1 MPQLES
7 KKIVLTEILSE
18 WPFLEYKLA
27 KWSRND
33 FPLESWESTGMKF
46 DGLSNLFGLIHY
58 FLTLIVSSA
67 EAEHVFSILKSLSLQ
82 AVLTNR
88 HLQQQMLVNIDGPE
102 IKSFEPQKFWSQSI
116 IGTNRAHLNIEMGRL
131 VLNDLLMET
140 SHIKSL
146 DQTLS
151 KQNWTLSPYKTK
163 TVRYFF

>member
-67 EAEHVFSILKSLSLQ
+67 EAEHVFSILKSLKPSSCSNQ
-82 AVLTNR
+82 PTFTTANACKYWWTR
-88 HLQQQMLVNIDGPE
+88 Y
-102 IKSFEPQKFWSQSI
+102 QKFWTSKVLKSIDYWYKQSSSKHRD
-116 IGTNRAHLNIEMGRL
+116 GKACAKRPAHGNKPHKKPGSDPEQTKLNFVAI
-131 VLNDLLMET
+131 
-140 SHIKSL
+140 
-146 DQTLS
+146 
-151 KQNWTLSPYKTK
+151 
-163 TVRYFF
+163 